1 MLTQIY
7 EVSTPSEAGALS
19 ELGVDHIG
27 ILVGDGTFPREL
39 SLSMAATVRAAVR
52 LPSITS
58 ALFLSA
64 NLDLIA
70 EMANALTPDIIHL
83 GAATELL
90 TPADCGRLRENA
102 ANARI
107 MRSIPVV
114 GEEAVALAR
123 SYQGVVDFLLLD
135 SHKPGD
141 KQIGALGITHDW
153 AISERIAR
161 AVRVPTI
168 LAGGLGPENVADA
181 IRRVRPAGVDSKT
194 RTDLA
199 DTHMKDLE
207 RVRTFVMAAR
217 ETASDR

>member
-7 EVSTPSEAGALS
+7 EVSTPGEAKALS

-39 SLSMAATVRAAVR
+39 SLSSAAAVRAAVK

-70 EMANALTPDIIHL
+70 EMARALAPDIIHL
-83 GAATELL
+83 GASPELL
-90 TPADCGRLRENA
+90 IPADCARLREIVPNA
-102 ANARI
+102 SI

-114 GEEAVALAR
+114 GEEAVALAC
-123 SYQGVVDFLLLD
+123 SYQDAVDFVLLD

-153 AISERIAR
+153 EISERIAQ
-161 AVRVPTI
+161 AVRAPTI

-194 RTDLA
+194 KTDLVG
-199 DTHMKDLE
+199 THMKDLE
-207 RVRTFVMAAR
+207 RVRAFVTAAK